1 MKTIDIESTSLS
13 ACVADAQ
20 DDHVVLTK
28 NGRPIVMI
36 YGLQGL
42 DEEQLA
48 LCGSDEFWRMISTR
62 RREPAV
68 NRAELEREL
77 STR

>member
-1 MKTIDIESTSLS
+1 MKRVDINNTSLS

-20 DDHVVLTK
+20 DDHVLLTK
-28 NGRPIVMI
+28 NGRPVVMI

-48 LCGSDEFWRMISTR
+48 LCSSDEFWRMISTR
-62 RREPAV
+62 RRERAV
-68 NRAELEREL
+68 SRAELEREL